1 MRLSKNDAGMKI
13 LDGRL
18 KKRGFKLSAVV
29 STYDLLRDAY
39 FVRFYAV
46 CPCGGEEAI
55 DIMTNLVDLEN
66 IRDGL
71 CTDKTINPIVET
83 IFDHIKDDVRRG
95 TLSPEW
101 LS

>member
-1 MRLSKNDAGMKI
+1 MRLSKNDAGMKV
-13 LDGRL
+13 LDSRL
-18 KKRGFKLSAVV
+18 KARGFNLSAVV

-39 FVRFYAV
+39 FVRFYAG

-55 DIMTNLVDLEN
+55 DIMTNLVELEN

-71 CTDKTINPIVET
+71 CTEKTIDPIVAT
-83 IFDHIKDDVRRG
+83 IFAHIEDDVRRG